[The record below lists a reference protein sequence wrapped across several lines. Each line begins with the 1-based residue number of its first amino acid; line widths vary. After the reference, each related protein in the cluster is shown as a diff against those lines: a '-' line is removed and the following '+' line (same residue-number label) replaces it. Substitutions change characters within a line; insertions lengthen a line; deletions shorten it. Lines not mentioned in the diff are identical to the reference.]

1 MFHIFV
7 GHLCIIF
14 EKMSIQILCP
24 FYIFLLFCILILSS
38 MVLPFVDSASGS
50 ASLCLSTSNSSTC
63 LANSEC
69 ASPFSCA
76 PLFCSSF
83 SWLYLTYMLL
93 PFSVSADSAVFS
105 ASFSPFSCASPFPML
120 LISYCSCYFFGW
132 WLCPHF
138 CFPTFKGLLILL
150 LLLPLFLLF
159 PVLLLPAAVF
169 LLLIMPH
176 FCFPNFQCADSAA
189 FSASSS
195 PFSSVSPFSMLLLS
209 AAVCLFT
216 ESAPVCDFPSFNFC
230 WFHCFIFW
238 FYPSF
243 SWWWFSLCWFCFSFC

>member
-1 MFHIFV
+1 MLRIFV

-83 SWLYLTYMLL
+83 SFCWLYLTYMLL
-93 PFSVSADSAVFS
+93 PFSVSADSAVFFCLFFS
-105 ASFSPFSCASPFPML
+105 FFLCFSFSHASYFILQL
-120 LISYCSCYFFGW
+120 LFL
-132 WLCPHF
+132 WLMTLSP
-138 CFPTFKGLLILL
+138 
-150 LLLPLFLLF
+150 LLLP
-159 PVLLLPAAVF
+159 
-169 LLLIMPH
+169 H
-176 FCFPNFQCADSAA
+176 F
-189 FSASSS
+189 
-195 PFSSVSPFSMLLLS
+195 
-209 AAVCLFT
+209 
-216 ESAPVCDFPSFNFC
+216 
-230 WFHCFIFW
+230 
-238 FYPSF
+238 
-243 SWWWFSLCWFCFSFC
+243 